1 MNVFVDGYDHTKKL
15 GKLFT
20 LGPMVSQLRVYGD
33 IYNPPNIDY
42 LGEGNANFSTC
53 HDLDLEYCKFTNKQK
68 FEDFLVAL
76 ESSSYLTSL
85 RLWWLKFQEK
95 TILNQRIW
103 DIVKC
108 NPI

>member
-1 MNVFVDGYDHTKKL
+1 MNVFVDVGHTSKL

-20 LGPMVSQLRVYGD
+20 LGPMVSQLRVYGGG
-33 IYNPPNIDY
+33 NIDY
-42 LGEGNANFSTC
+42 FGEENANFSTC

-68 FEDFLVAL
+68 FEHFLAAL
-76 ESSSYLTSL
+76 ESSAYLTSL
-85 RLWWLKFQEK
+85 RLSLLKFQEK
-95 TILNQRIW
+95 AVLNKRLW

>member
-20 LGPMVSQLRVYGD
+20 LGPMVSQLRVYGA
-33 IYNPPNIDY
+33 NKNFDY
-42 LGEGNANFSTC
+42 FGEGNANFSTC
-53 HDLDLEYCKFTNKQK
+53 HDLNLHGCSFTNKQK
-68 FEDFLVAL
+68 FENFLVSL

-85 RLWWLKFQEK
+85 RFYDLKFQEK
-95 TILNQRIW
+95 AVLNKRLW

>member
-1 MNVFVDGYDHTKKL
+1 MNVFVDVGHRSKL

-20 LGPMVSQLRVYGD
+20 LGPMVSQLRVFSGS
-33 IYNPPNIDY
+33 NFDY
-42 LGEGNANFSTC
+42 FGEGNANFSTC
-53 HDLDLEYCKFTNKQK
+53 HDLNLEDCKFTNKQK

-76 ESSSYLTSL
+76 ESSAYLTSL
-85 RLWWLKFQEK
+85 RFYDLRFKEK
-95 TILNQRIW
+95 AVLNQRLW